1 MAGATRAGLK
11 NNQEKYPDLAILATT
26 KPCYG
31 AALFTNNRIKA
42 APVLLSRQRTPSHNL
57 RGVVVNSGIANACTG
72 ETGLKDAAEMAE
84 LAASNLGVAPD
95 SILVASTG
103 VIGEPLPMGIIR
115 EGIRKIEV
123 SRYGGHDMAR
133 AIMTTDTVPKEAAVI
148 VNNGQ
153 GHYTIGG
160 VAKGSGMVHPN
171 LATFLG
177 FITTDAP
184 LSPELI
190 DTALRNAAGISF
202 NMLSIDG
209 DTSTNDMLLIMAS
222 GLASDTDTIY
232 PDTNQA
238 RTFEDALDQLCI
250 SLARKLAR
258 DGEGAEQLIEVK
270 VGGSSSPEDARLIA
284 RTIVSSPLVKAAI
297 HGKDP
302 NWGRIIAAAGR
313 SGVVITEPKID
324 LFVGEI
330 QLVKSGCPVPYDR
343 NLLLDIMSRDEV
355 VIDLE
360 LNTGDAAA
368 TAWGCDLTEK
378 YVEINSKYTT

>member
-238 RTFEDALDQLCI
+238 RTFEDALNQLCI

>member
-160 VAKGSGMVHPN
+160 IAKGSGMVHPN

>member
-1 MAGATRAGLK
+1 MAGATHAGLK
-11 NNQEKYPDLAILATT
+11 KNQEKSPDLAILAAT

-31 AALFTNNRIKA
+31 SALFTTNRVKA

-57 RGVVVNSGIANACTG
+57 RGVVVNSGFANACAGDTS
-72 ETGLKDAAEMAE
+72 LKDAAEMTE
-84 LAASNLGVAPD
+84 LAALKLGVDPD

-103 VIGEPLPMGIIR
+103 VIGEPLPMEIVR

-133 AIMTTDTVPKEAAVI
+133 AIMTTDTAPKEAAVR
-148 VNNGQ
+148 VSNGR

-160 VAKGSGMVHPN
+160 VAKGSGMVHPD

-190 DTALRNAAGISF
+190 DTALRRAADISF

-222 GLASDTDTIY
+222 GLARDTDTVY

-238 RTFEDALDQLCI
+238 HTFQRALNQLCI
-250 SLARKLAR
+250 QLAKKLAR
-258 DGEGAEQLIEVK
+258 DGEGAERLLEVK
-270 VGGSSSPEDARLIA
+270 VGGSSSQEDARLIA
-284 RTIVSSPLVKAAI
+284 RTIVSSPLVKAAVY
-297 HGKDP
+297 GKDP

-313 SGVVITEPKID
+313 SGAVITEPKTD
-324 LFVGEI
+324 LFIGEI
-330 QLVKSGCPVPYDR
+330 QLVKSGCPLPYNR
-343 NLLLDIMSRDEV
+343 NLLRNIMSRDEV
-355 VIDLE
+355 TIDLE
-360 LNTGDAAA
+360 LNIGDAGA
-368 TAWGCDLTEK
+368 TAWGCDLSEK
-378 YVEINSKYTT
+378 YVVINSAYTT